1 VADDNQQAQI
11 PLNSSSPSQSR
22 LEIQSFL
29 PGMEVVAE
37 DYILKKHN
45 AIIHRTHAA
54 TPTEEKLFSA
64 LLMAAR
70 AQMKSGFESTNGQF
84 RTTIKFLRAFTK
96 VSATNNQYIKDA
108 LTGLQERPWQYD
120 MFVEDSFQEWRSFPP
135 ISEVRIDKFGAV
147 TFYFAPTIQEALNN
161 PSIYTQIDL
170 KIIRGLKSVYSIAL
184 YELGMT
190 HIGENREFTLSDYRN
205 YMGLKDGEYSA
216 SADLR
221 RHVVEPAVAEV
232 NEKTDIRV
240 ELQLIKRG
248 PRGALTGF
256 VFTFTQVEEVEII
269 PESHQLEQIAEL
281 CAMLPEGLGS
291 LRGVVPL
298 LKKMLEQHGEEYVRS
313 NVQYFVERISDKNQ
327 APIPSPGGYLRR
339 VMESDYGLEIRER
352 LEIERMMNEKKNQAV
367 AVKELYNNV
376 EQAKKQAEDAE
387 ILQLQEKYY
396 VYFQSLPP
404 ERQANIVSCIEQSG
418 LYIGPIKTQIMGFL
432 QIEAKVSL

>member
-1 VADDNQQAQI
+1 MADDKLDLP
-11 PLNSSSPSQSR
+11 PLPLTHR
-22 LEIQSFL
+22 EIQSFL
-29 PGMEVVAE
+29 PGMEVTSE

-70 AQMKSGFESTNGQF
+70 AQMKSGNESPANGRFE
-84 RTTIKFLRAFTK
+84 TTIKFLRNFTK
-96 VSATNNQYIKDA
+96 TKATNNQHIKEA

-120 MFVEDSFQEWRSFPP
+120 MFVEDEFQEWRSFPP

-147 TFYFAPTIQEALNN
+147 TFFFAPTIQEALSN

-184 YELGMT
+184 YELGMS
-190 HIGENREFTLSDYRN
+190 HIGERREFSLADYRK

-216 SADLR
+216 PADLR
-221 RHVVEPAVAEV
+221 RHVVEPAVREV

-240 ELQLIKRG
+240 EVQLLKRG

-256 VFTFTQVEEVEII
+256 SFTFSQIEELEIL

-281 CAMLPEGLGS
+281 CAMLPDGIGT

-298 LKKMLEQHGEEYVRS
+298 LKKMLEQHGYEYVLS

-339 VMESDYGLEIRER
+339 VMENDYGLEIRER
-352 LEIERMMNEKKNQAV
+352 EEIERMLRQKKINKITERESIAS
-367 AVKELYNNV
+367 A
-376 EQAKKQAEDAE
+376 EQVKKQVEDIE
-387 ILQLQEKYY
+387 TLQLQEKYY
-396 VYFQSLPP
+396 QYYLSLPK
-404 ERQANIVSCIEQSG
+404 ERQADIVSRIERSG
-418 LYIGPIKTQIMGFL
+418 LYLGPIKSQIMCYL
-432 QIEAKVSL
+432 QMEETVQL